1 MWDILIIIKVK
12 VKLIDINIQIKIEK
26 MILRVMYICLMLI
39 IKVVLW
45 MFNIFNKLFFWKCN
59 IRLWGY

>member
-26 MILRVMYICLMLI
+26 MILRVMYICLILI
-39 IKVVLW
+39 IEVVLC
-45 MFNIFNKLFFWKCN
+45 MFNIFNKIIFLEM
-59 IRLWGY
+59 

>member
-39 IKVVLW
+39 IKVFLC
-45 MFNIFNKLFFWKCN
+45 MFNIFNKIIFLEM
-59 IRLWGY
+59 

>member
-1 MWDILIIIKVK
+1 MWNILIIIKVK

-39 IKVVLW
+39 IKVVLCL
-45 MFNIFNKLFFWKCN
+45 FNIFNKLFFLKCN